1 MARIIVFIA
10 AAVAIFFVMW
20 LLFTGLMHLL
30 VIGFW
35 VLIVLALGF
44 GMFRVGRRSRARS
57 RE

>member
-10 AAVAIFFVMW
+10 AAVALFFVFW

-30 VIGFW
+30 VLGFW

-44 GMFRVGRRSRARS
+44 GMFKVGRWSRARS